1 MDPEAVLQ
9 EPAAAET
16 AAALAD
22 VWIPNVQTVF
32 YFLIGTGVLSA
43 LFLLAVFKL
52 TAPAIY
58 KPAKD
63 ASGDHVQVIVMG
75 DIGRSP
81 RMQYHAIS
89 FAKHGYNVDLIGYK
103 ETARH
108 PDLVAKPNVH
118 LFSLRRT
125 PEWLSWQTGLLVLP
139 IRVLYGS
146 FALYN
151 AMAYRTVAPKWI
163 IIQNP
168 PSIPTFHITLLVAW
182 LRGSKVIIDWHN
194 YGHTIMA
201 LNRSKNNPGV
211 IFYRH
216 YETILG
222 RLTGSLNL
230 TVTHAMA
237 RQLTA
242 PPYSISSPVLTLH
255 DRPAASFKPIESLS
269 QRQQFLSVIPTTKP
283 YASSIVA
290 GTTKL
295 VVSST
300 SWTPDE
306 DFGMLLEAL
315 VAFAAAQPL
324 TELLVIVTGKGLQK
338 AEFERLISNLSAAGH
353 LGKVTIMT
361 AWLSIEDYAH
371 LLSCADLGICL
382 HMSSSGV
389 DLPMKVVDMF
399 GAGIP
404 VAAYSAYESFSELVK
419 EGRNG
424 CGFTTST
431 ELADIL
437 MRLMGPSGT
446 GELAKLKSGAVEDG
460 SLGWD
465 EQWDN
470 VLGRALGIVT

>member
-1 MDPEAVLQ
+1 MAPDTG
-9 EPAAAET
+9 AAA
-16 AAALAD
+16 APVD
-22 VWIPNVQTVF
+22 IWIPDVQVLF
-32 YFLIGTGVLSA
+32 CFLLGAGVLFG
-43 LFLLAVFKL
+43 LITWAVFKL
-52 TAPAIY
+52 AAPSTY
-58 KPAKD
+58 KSAGHAAD
-63 ASGDHVQVIVMG
+63 EHVQVIVMG

-108 PDLVAKPNVH
+108 PSLIGKPNVH
-118 LFSLRRT
+118 LFSLRHT
-125 PEWLSWQTGLLVLP
+125 PEWLAWSTGLLVLP
-139 IRVLYGS
+139 IRVLYSS
-146 FALYN
+146 FALFQ
-151 AMAYRTVAPKWI
+151 AMAYRTAAPKWI

-168 PSIPTFHITLLVAW
+168 PSIPTFHITLVVAW

-201 LNRSKNNPGV
+201 LNRSKRNPGV
-211 IFYRH
+211 IFYRY
-216 YETILG
+216 YETMLG
-222 RLTGSLNL
+222 RMTGSLNL
-230 TVTHAMA
+230 TVTRAMA
-237 RQLTA
+237 RQLIVA
-242 PPYSISSPVLTLH
+242 PYYITSPILTLY
-255 DRPAASFKPIESLS
+255 DRPASTFKPIQSAA
-269 QRQQFLSVIPTTKP
+269 QRQQLLSAITPTQPHAARITSG
-283 YASSIVA
+283 AMR
-290 GTTKL
+290 L

-306 DFGMLLEAL
+306 DFGLFLEAL
-315 VAFAAAQPL
+315 VSFAAVAPT

-338 AEFERLISNLSAAGH
+338 AEFERLIAKLTDTGTLAH
-353 LGKVTIMT
+353 VTIMT
-361 AWLSIEDYAH
+361 AWLSTADYAS
-371 LLSCADLGICL
+371 LLSCADLGVCL
-382 HMSSSGV
+382 HKSSSGV

-419 EGRNG
+419 DGRNG
-424 CGFTTST
+424 RGFTTSA

-437 MRLMGPSGT
+437 VRLMAPGGQA
-446 GELAKLKSGAVEDG
+446 ELAKLKSGAVEDG